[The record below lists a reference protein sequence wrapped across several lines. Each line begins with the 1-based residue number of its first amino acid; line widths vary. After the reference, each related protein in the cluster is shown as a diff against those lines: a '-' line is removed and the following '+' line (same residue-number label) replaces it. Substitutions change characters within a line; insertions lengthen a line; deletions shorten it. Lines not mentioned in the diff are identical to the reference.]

1 MKRFTLIAITLFLFA
16 LATQAQT
23 GQIKG
28 LLTDSSAAHPLPDAT
43 VALLNGRDS
52 SLASTAFT
60 DKKGAFSFSGV
71 ALGNY
76 RIYITFLGYK
86 PIFKSVTLSAA
97 DPVLDMGTIELK
109 GKGLLLNEVE
119 IIQEVPPI
127 VVKKDT
133 LEFNAGSFK
142 TRENAVVEDLLKK
155 LPGVTVDKD
164 GTITAQGETV
174 KRVLVDGKPFFG
186 DDPKLATK
194 NLPTDIIDKIQ
205 LIDRKS
211 DQAQFTGIDDGNTE
225 KTINI
230 TIKKDKKKG
239 FFGRA
244 SAGYG
249 DNDRFAV
256 NASLNS
262 FRDDKQMSFL
272 GSGNNVNNLGYTF
285 NDVFNFSGGG
295 SGGGGG
301 GGGGGRAGGG
311 GRGAAQSTI
320 SNLGGNSTTGI
331 TRNWNAGFNYNQD
344 INSKL
349 KLSGSYFIND
359 TRTETKRTSDRQT
372 FLPDTTY
379 YYNQQSGSVTDNK
392 NHRLNMRMEYQ
403 IDSMHSLIV
412 TPTFSYSDGGTT
424 SSNTYQSLD
433 ENKVQ
438 TIDGVSNNRSHA
450 TSPNFST
457 NALFRKKFNKIGRTL
472 SANLTFGYNTT
483 DRQNFFK
490 TQDTHLGSDTTDA
503 YFTGYDRMTQA
514 DNKGRNMGVRL
525 TYTEPLMKD
534 RFLELS
540 YAWNNN
546 YSSSNNLTYD
556 VNGDNGKYDRLN
568 DSLSNIFENTFTTQ
582 QAGIDIRT
590 QKLKYDYTFGLN
602 VQFASLLN
610 DNVSRKTRID
620 QHTVNFYPSAQF
632 NYNFQKG
639 KRLRLR
645 YNGSTTQPTVTQLQP
660 LPDLTSSLYVQ
671 QGNPDLKPSFQHSL
685 NLGYNTFNNST
696 FRGFFTG
703 INASLTSNKIV
714 NANRVDTSGKQYTK
728 PMNANGA
735 YNLSAYAVN
744 SLPIK
749 KLNTTVSLN
758 TNFNYS
764 RDVSFVSGRNDFDR
778 LARTYTQNFGVTQ
791 GINFNYTYKEL
802 FDFSTSAN
810 VNYSGARY
818 AVQPNNNTNYFNYS
832 FAFDYN
838 VNLPL
843 GFIIGSDITYTLN
856 AGRAE
861 GYNVDVTMLNAFVS
875 KSVFKNK
882 RGLIK
887 LSGYDLLH
895 QNVSIARNTG
905 ENYIEDVNNMVLQR
919 YFMLSFTFF
928 INKFAGSG
936 NGNGNERRR
945 MGAPGMRMGAP
956 MMMPR
961 G

>member
-1 MKRFTLIAITLFLFA
+1 MKRITLIATILFSFA
-16 LATQAQT
+16 LTTQAQRA
-23 GQIKG
+23 QIKG
-28 LLTDSSAAHPLPDAT
+28 LLTDSSATHPLPDAT

-60 DKKGAFSFSGV
+60 DQKGAFSFAGV
-71 ALGNY
+71 APGSY
-76 RIYITFLGYK
+76 RVYITFLGYK
-86 PIFKSVTLSAA
+86 PVFKSITVPT
-97 DPVLDMGTIELK
+97 DQPVVDMGTIQLK

-119 IIQEVPPI
+119 IIQEVPPV
-127 VVKKDT
+127 VVKQDT

-142 TRENAVVEDLLKK
+142 TRENSVVEDLLKK

-174 KRVLVDGKPFFG
+174 KRVLVDGKPFFS

-194 NLPTDIIDKIQ
+194 NLPADIIDKIQ

-225 KTINI
+225 KAINI

-239 FFGRA
+239 IFGRA

-262 FRDDKQMSFL
+262 FKDNRQLSFL

-285 NDVFNFSGGG
+285 NDVFSFNGN

-320 SNLGGNSTTGI
+320 SSLGGNSPTGI

-344 INSKL
+344 LNSKV
-349 KLSGSYFIND
+349 KINASYFIND
-359 TRTETKRTSDRQT
+359 TRTETKRTSNRQT
-372 FLPDTTY
+372 FLSDTTY
-379 YYNQQSGSVTDNK
+379 YYNQQSGSVSNNN
-392 NHRLNMRMEYQ
+392 NHRVNMRVEYQ

-412 TPTFSYSDGGTT
+412 TPTFSYTKG
-424 SSNTYQSLD
+424 SSNSLNTYQSLD

-438 TIDGVSNNRSHA
+438 TIDGVSNNRSQA
-450 TSPNFST
+450 TSPNFNT
-457 NALFRKKFNKIGRTL
+457 TALFRKKFHKIGRSL
-472 SANLTFGYNTT
+472 SANFSFGYNTT
-483 DRQNFFK
+483 DRQNYFK
-490 TQDTHLGSDTTDA
+490 TTDTHLATDSTDA
-503 YFTGYDRMTQA
+503 FHTGYDRMTNA
-514 DNKGRNMGVRL
+514 DNMGRNLGVRL

-540 YAWNNN
+540 YALNNN
-546 YSSSNNLTYD
+546 YSNSKNLTYD
-556 VNGDNGKYDRLN
+556 VNGDNGKYDKLN

-610 DNVSRKTRID
+610 DNVSRKTQIN
-620 QHTVNFYPSAQF
+620 QHTVNFYPSASF
-632 NYNFQKG
+632 NYNFQRG
-639 KRLRLR
+639 KRLRFR
-645 YNGSTTQPTVTQLQP
+645 YNGSTSQPTVTQLQP

-671 QGNPDLKPSFQHSL
+671 QGNPDLKPSFSH
-685 NLGYNTFNNST
+685 NINMGYNVFNNST

-703 INASLTSNKIV
+703 LNASMVSNKIV

-728 PMNANGA
+728 PINSSGA
-735 YNLSAYAVN
+735 YNVSAYAVN
-744 SLPIK
+744 SIPIK
-749 KLNTTVSLN
+749 KLNTSISLN
-758 TNFNYS
+758 ASANFG
-764 RDVSFVSGRNDFDR
+764 RDVSFTGSNTSFDR
-778 LARTYTQNFGVTQ
+778 LKKSFTRNFGLTQ
-791 GINFNYTYKEL
+791 GVSFNYTYKEL

-810 VNYSGARY
+810 INYSGARY
-818 AVQPNNNTNYFNYS
+818 DIQPANNTNYFNYAFS
-832 FAFDYN
+832 FDYN

-843 GFIIGSDITYTLN
+843 GIIIGSDITYTLN

-861 GYNVDVTMLNAFVS
+861 GYNVDVTMLNAFIS

-882 RGLIK
+882 RGQIK
-887 LSGYDLLH
+887 LTGYDLLH
-895 QNVSIARNTG
+895 QNVSISRNTG

-919 YFMLSFTFF
+919 YFMISFTYF
-928 INKFAGSG
+928 INKFANGG
-936 NGNGNERRR
+936 NNNGDRRR
-945 MGAPGMRMGAP
+945 MAPPGMRMGSP
-956 MMMPR
+956 MMMQR
-961 G
+961 GG

>member
-1 MKRFTLIAITLFLFA
+1 MKRITLIASIMLLFA
-16 LATQAQT
+16 LSTQAQR

-28 LLTDSSAAHPLPDAT
+28 LLTDSSATHPLGDAT

-60 DKKGAFSFSGV
+60 DSKGAFSFTGV
-71 ALGNY
+71 ALGDY
-76 RIYITFLGYK
+76 RVYITFLGYK
-86 PIFKSVTLSAA
+86 PVFKSVTISAA
-97 DPVLDMGTIELK
+97 QPNLDMGTIQLK
-109 GKGLLLNEVE
+109 GKGLMLNEVE

-127 VVKKDT
+127 VVKQDT

-142 TRENAVVEDLLKK
+142 TRENSVVEDLLKK

-164 GTITAQGETV
+164 GVITAQGETV
-174 KRVLVDGKPFFG
+174 KRVLVDGKPFFS

-194 NLPTDIIDKIQ
+194 NLPADIIDKIQ

-225 KTINI
+225 KAINI
-230 TIKKDKKKG
+230 TLKKDKKKG

-256 NASLNS
+256 NTSLNA
-262 FRDDKQMSFL
+262 FRDNRQLSFL
-272 GSGNNVNNLGYTF
+272 GSGNNVNNLGYTS
-285 NDVFNFSGGG
+285 NDVFNFS
-295 SGGGGG
+295 SNGG

-320 SNLGGNSTTGI
+320 SSLGGNNSTGI

-344 INSKL
+344 FGSKL
-349 KLSGSYFIND
+349 KINGSYFIND
-359 TRTETKRTSDRQT
+359 TKTETNRTSSKQT
-372 FLPDTTY
+372 FLTDTTY
-379 YYNQQSGSVTDNK
+379 YYDQQSGSLTNNN
-392 NHRLNMRMEYQ
+392 NHRLNMRVEYQ

-412 TPTFSYSDGGTT
+412 TPSFSYSDGSTN
-424 SSNTYQSLD
+424 SLNTYQSKD

-438 TIDGVSNNRSHA
+438 TIDGVSQNSSHA
-450 TSPNFST
+450 KSPNFNT
-457 NALFRKKFNKIGRTL
+457 TALFRKKFNKRGRSL
-472 SANLTFGYNTT
+472 SANFSFGYNTT

-490 TQDTHLGSDTTDA
+490 TTDTHLAADQTDSA
-503 YFTGYDRMTQA
+503 FTGYNRMTQA
-514 DNKGRNMGVRL
+514 NNKGRNMGVRL

-546 YSSSNNLTYD
+546 YSDSRNLTFD
-556 VNGDNGKYDRLN
+556 STGSGKYDKPN

-582 QAGIDIRT
+582 QAGINIRT

-602 VQFASLLN
+602 VQFSSLLN
-610 DNVSRKTRID
+610 DNISRKTLID

-632 NYNFQKG
+632 NYNFQRG
-639 KRLRLR
+639 KRLRFR
-645 YNGSTTQPTVTQLQP
+645 YNGSTSQPTVTQLQP

-671 QGNPDLKPSFQHSL
+671 QGNPDLKPSFSHSI
-685 NLGYNTFNNST
+685 NAGYNVFNNTT
-696 FRGFFTG
+696 FRGFFTNV
-703 INASLTSNKIV
+703 NASFTSNKIV

-728 PMNANGA
+728 PVNSNGA
-735 YNLSAYAVN
+735 YNLSAFAVN
-744 SLPIK
+744 TIPIK
-749 KLNTTVSLN
+749 KLNTSVSLN
-758 TNFNYS
+758 TNLNYS
-764 RDVSFVSGRNDFDR
+764 RDVSFTGTKFDFNTLR
-778 LARTYTQNFGVTQ
+778 KSYTNNFGITQ
-791 GINFNYTYKEL
+791 GVNFNYTFKEL
-802 FDFSTSAN
+802 FDFSAGAS

-818 AVQPNNNTNYFNYS
+818 AIQPSNNTDYFNYAFS
-832 FAFDYN
+832 FDYN

-843 GFIIGSDITYTLN
+843 GFIIGSDINYTLN

-875 KSVFKNK
+875 KSVFKDK

-887 LSGYDLLH
+887 FTGYDLLH
-895 QNVSIARNTG
+895 QNVSIGRNTG
-905 ENYIEDVNNMVLQR
+905 ENYIEDVTNMVLQR
-919 YFMLSFTFF
+919 YFMISFTYF

-936 NGNGNERRR
+936 NNNNSDRRR
-945 MGAPGMRMGAP
+945 MGNPGMRMGNP
-956 MMMPR
+956 GMMRR

>member
-1 MKRFTLIAITLFLFA
+1 MKRFTLIAITLFLFS
-16 LATQAQT
+16 LATQAQQ

-28 LLTDSSAAHPLPDAT
+28 LLTDSSATHPISDAT

-52 SLASTAFT
+52 SLAATVFT
-60 DKKGAFSFSGV
+60 DKKGAFSFPGV

-76 RIYITFLGYK
+76 RIYITFLGYQ
-86 PIFKSVTLSAA
+86 PVFKSITISAA
-97 DPVLDMGTIELK
+97 QPVLDMGTVQLK

-119 IIQEVPPI
+119 IVQEVPPI
-127 VVKKDT
+127 TVKKDT

-164 GTITAQGETV
+164 GAVTAQGETV

-194 NLPTDIIDKIQ
+194 NLPADIIDKIQ

-211 DQAQFTGIDDGNTE
+211 DQSQFTGIDDGNTE

-230 TIKKDKKKG
+230 TLKKDKKQG

-256 NASLNS
+256 NTSLNS
-262 FRDDKQMSFL
+262 FRDNTQLSFL
-272 GSGNNVNNLGYTF
+272 GGGNNINNMGYTF
-285 NDVFNFSGGG
+285 NDVFSFSGN
-295 SGGGGG
+295 SGNSG

-311 GRGAAQSTI
+311 GRGAAQSTFN
-320 SNLGGNSTTGI
+320 NLGGNNNLGI
-331 TRNWNAGFNYNQD
+331 TRNWNGGLNYNQTF
-344 INSKL
+344 SPKL
-349 KLSGSYFIND
+349 KISGSYFVND
-359 TRTETKRTSDRQT
+359 TRTETSRTSDKQT
-372 FLPDTTY
+372 FLADSTF
-379 YYNQQSGSVTDNK
+379 YYNQQSGSVTNNT
-392 NHRLNMRMEYQ
+392 NHRMDMRVEYQ

-412 TPTFSYSDGGTT
+412 TPSFTYSDG
-424 SSNTYQSLD
+424 SSASLNNYQSLD
-433 ENKVQ
+433 ENKKQ
-438 TIDGVSNNRSHA
+438 TIDGMSDNHSHA

-457 NALFRKKFNKIGRTL
+457 NALFRKKFNKVGRTL
-472 SANLTFGYNTT
+472 SANLSFGYNTT

-490 TQDTHLGSDTTDA
+490 TRDTHLATDTTDA
-503 YFTGYDRMTQA
+503 YFTGYDRMTNA
-514 DNKGRNMGVRL
+514 DNIGRNMGVRL

-534 RFLELS
+534 RFLELT

-546 YSSSNNLTYD
+546 YSNSKNLTYD
-556 VNGDNGKYDRLN
+556 VNGNNGKYDQLN
-568 DSLSNIFENTFTTQ
+568 DSLSNLFENTFTTQ
-582 QAGIDIRT
+582 QAGLNIRT
-590 QKLKYDYTFGLN
+590 QKLKYDYTFGMN

-610 DNVSRKTRID
+610 DNVSRNTHID
-620 QHTVNFYPSAQF
+620 QRTVNFYPSASF

-639 KRLRLR
+639 KRLRFR
-645 YNGSTTQPTVTQLQP
+645 YSGSTTQPTVSQLQP

-671 QGNPDLKPSFQHSL
+671 QGNPDLKPSFQHSI
-685 NLGYNTFNNST
+685 NMGYNMFNSST
-696 FRGFFTG
+696 FRGFITG
-703 INASLTSNKIV
+703 VSASLTSNKIV

-735 YNLSAYAVN
+735 YNANAFMVN
-744 SLPIK
+744 IFPLK
-749 KLNTTVSLN
+749 KLNSSLNLN
-758 TNFNYS
+758 TNMNYN
-764 RDVSFVSGRNDFDR
+764 RDVSFTSNSTDFSRIGRN
-778 LARTYTQNFGVTQ
+778 YTKNFSVTQ
-791 GINFNYTYKEL
+791 GVSFNYTYKEL
-802 FDFSTSAN
+802 FDVSTSAN
-810 VNYSGARY
+810 VNYQGARY
-818 AVQPNNNTNYFNYS
+818 DIQPTNNTNYFNYS
-832 FAFDYN
+832 FSFDYN

-843 GFIIGSDITYTLN
+843 GLIIGSDITYTLN

-895 QNVSIARNTG
+895 QNVSIARNIG

-936 NGNGNERRR
+936 NNGNNERRR
-945 MGAPGMRMGAP
+945 MGPPGMRMGAP

>member
-1 MKRFTLIAITLFLFA
+1 MKRFTAIAIMLFLFA
-16 LATQAQT
+16 LTTKAQQ

-28 LLTDSSAAHPLPDAT
+28 LLTDSSATHPLADAT

-52 SLASTAFT
+52 SLAATAFT

-76 RIYITFLGYK
+76 RVYITFLGYQ
-86 PIFKSVTLSAA
+86 PVFKSVTVSASQ
-97 DPVLDMGTIELK
+97 PVLDMGTVQLK

-142 TRENAVVEDLLKK
+142 TRENSVVEDLLKK
-155 LPGVTVDKD
+155 LPGVSVDKD
-164 GTITAQGETV
+164 GVITAQGETV
-174 KRVLVDGKPFFG
+174 KRVLVDGKPFFS

-194 NLPTDIIDKIQ
+194 NLPADIIDKIQ

-211 DQAQFTGIDDGNTE
+211 DQAQFTGIDDGNGE
-225 KTINI
+225 KAINI
-230 TIKKDKKKG
+230 TIKKNKKKG

-249 DNDRFAV
+249 TDDRFAV

-262 FRDDKQMSFL
+262 FRDTRQLSFL

-285 NDVFNFSGGG
+285 NDVFNFGGN
-295 SGGGGG
+295 SGGGG

-320 SNLGGNSTTGI
+320 SSLGGNNATGI

-344 INSKL
+344 LNAKL
-349 KLSGSYFIND
+349 KINGSYFIND
-359 TRTETKRTSDRQT
+359 TRTETQRISNRQT
-372 FLPDTTY
+372 FLSDTTY
-379 YYNQQSGSVTDNK
+379 YYDQQSNAVSSNK
-392 NHRLNMRMEYQ
+392 NHRLNMRVEYQ
-403 IDSMHSLIV
+403 MDSMHSLIV
-412 TPTFSYSDGGTT
+412 TPTFSYSDGGTN
-424 SSNTYQSLD
+424 SVNTYQSRD

-457 NALFRKKFNKIGRTL
+457 TALFRKKFNKTGRTL
-472 SANLTFGYNTT
+472 SANFNFGYNTT

-490 TQDTHLGSDTTDA
+490 TADSHLPTDSTDLLV
-503 YFTGYDRMTQA
+503 TGYDRMTNA
-514 DNKGRNMGVRL
+514 DNMGRNLGVRL

-540 YAWNNN
+540 YSWNNN
-546 YSSSNNLTYD
+546 YSNSKNLTYD
-556 VNGDNGKYDRLN
+556 INGDNGKYDKLN

-602 VQFASLLN
+602 VQFSSLLN
-610 DNVSRKTRID
+610 DNVSRKTQIN
-620 QHTVNFYPSAQF
+620 QHTVNFYPSASF
-632 NYNFQKG
+632 NYNFQRG
-639 KRLRLR
+639 KRLRFR

-671 QGNPDLKPSFQHSL
+671 QGNPDLKPSFSHSI
-685 NLGYNTFNNST
+685 NMGYNVFNNST
-696 FRGFFTG
+696 FRGFFTNV
-703 INASLTSNKIV
+703 NASFAQNKIV

-728 PMNANGA
+728 PINANGA
-735 YNLSAYAVN
+735 YNLSAFAVN
-744 SLPIK
+744 TFPIK
-749 KLNTTVSLN
+749 KLNSSVNFN
-758 TNFNYS
+758 TNLNYS
-764 RDVSFVSGRNDFDR
+764 RDVSFSGTKTDFSR
-778 LARTYTQNFGVTQ
+778 IMKSYTKNFGITQ
-791 GINFNYTYKEL
+791 GVSFNYAYKEL
-802 FDFSTSAN
+802 FDIATSASI
-810 VNYSGARY
+810 NYSGARY
-818 AVQPNNNTNYFNYS
+818 DIQPASNTNYFNYAFS
-832 FAFDYN
+832 FDYN

-861 GYNVDVTMLNAFVS
+861 GYNVDVTMLNAFIS
-875 KSVFKNK
+875 KSVFKDK

-895 QNVSIARNTG
+895 QNVSISRNTG

-919 YFMLSFTFF
+919 YFMISFTYF

-936 NGNGNERRR
+936 DSNNERRR
-945 MGAPGMRMGAP
+945 MGPPGMRMGAP
-956 MMMPR
+956 GRMPR

>member
-16 LATQAQT
+16 LTTQAQT

-52 SLASTAFT
+52 SLAATAFT

-86 PIFKSVTLSAA
+86 PIFKSVTLSAT
-97 DPVLDMGTIELK
+97 DPVLDMGTIQLK

-127 VVKKDT
+127 TVKKDT

-262 FRDDKQMSFL
+262 FRDNKQLSFL

-285 NDVFNFSGGG
+285 NDVFNFSGGN
-295 SGGGGG
+295 GGGGG

-320 SNLGGNSTTGI
+320 SNLGGNNSNGI

-344 INSKL
+344 FNSKL
-349 KLSGSYFIND
+349 KISGSYFIND
-359 TRTETKRTSDRQT
+359 TKTETKRTSDKQT
-372 FLPDTTY
+372 FLADTTF
-379 YYNQQSGSVTDNK
+379 YYNQQSGSLTENK

-433 ENKVQ
+433 ENKIQ

-457 NALFRKKFNKIGRTL
+457 NALFRKKFNKVGRTL

-503 YFTGYDRMTQA
+503 YFTGYDRMTNA

-546 YSSSNNLTYD
+546 YSSSTNLTYD

-610 DNVSRKTRID
+610 DNVSRKTHID
-620 QHTVNFYPSAQF
+620 QRTVNFYPSASF
-632 NYNFQKG
+632 NYNFQRG

-671 QGNPDLKPSFQHSL
+671 QGNPDLKPSFQHSI

-758 TNFNYS
+758 TNFNYN
-764 RDVSFVSGRNDFDR
+764 RDVSFVSGGKDFSR

-887 LSGYDLLH
+887 FSGYDLLH

-945 MGAPGMRMGAP
+945 MGPPGMRMGAP
-956 MMMPR
+956 MGMPR

>member
-1 MKRFTLIAITLFLFA
+1 MKRITLIATLLFLFA
-16 LATQAQT
+16 LSTQAQQ
-23 GQIKG
+23 GQIRG
-28 LLTDSSAAHPLPDAT
+28 LLTDSSATHPLPDAT

-52 SLASTAFT
+52 SLAATAFT
-60 DKKGAFSFSGV
+60 DKNGAFSFTGI

-76 RIYITFLGYK
+76 RVYITFLGYQ
-86 PIFKSVTLSAA
+86 PVFKSVTISATQ
-97 DPVLDMGTIELK
+97 PVSDMGTIHLK

-127 VVKKDT
+127 VVKLDT

-155 LPGVTVDKD
+155 LPGVSVDKD
-164 GTITAQGETV
+164 GVITAQGETV
-174 KRVLVDGKPFFG
+174 KRVLVDGKPFFS

-194 NLPTDIIDKIQ
+194 NLPADIIDKIQ

-225 KTINI
+225 KAINI

-262 FRDDKQMSFL
+262 FRDNKQLSFL

-285 NDVFNFSGGG
+285 NDVFNFNGNS
-295 SGGGGG
+295 SGGGGSG

-320 SNLGGNSTTGI
+320 SSLGGNNATGI

-344 INSKL
+344 FGSKL
-349 KLSGSYFIND
+349 KINGSYFIND
-359 TRTETKRTSDRQT
+359 TRTETNRHSNKQT
-372 FLPDTTY
+372 FLTDTTY
-379 YYNQQSGSVTDNK
+379 YYNQQSGSLTDNN
-392 NHRLNMRMEYQ
+392 NHRLNMRVEYQ

-412 TPTFSYSDGGTT
+412 TPSFSYSDGSTN
-424 SSNTYQSLD
+424 SLNQYQSLD

-438 TIDGVSNNRSHA
+438 TIDGESRNRSHA

-457 NALFRKKFNKIGRTL
+457 TALFRKKFNKIGRTL
-472 SANLTFGYNTT
+472 SANFSFGYNTT

-490 TQDTHLGSDTTDA
+490 TTDMHLATTATDS
-503 YFTGYDRMTQA
+503 FSTGYDRMTNA
-514 DNKGRNMGVRL
+514 NNMGRNMGVRL

-540 YAWNNN
+540 YAWNNS
-546 YSSSNNLTYD
+546 YSDSRNLTYD
-556 VNGDNGKYDRLN
+556 VDGDSGKYDKLN
-568 DSLSNIFENTFTTQ
+568 DSLTNIFENTFTTQ

-602 VQFASLLN
+602 VQFSSLLN
-610 DNVSRKTRID
+610 DNVSRKTQID
-620 QHTVNFYPSAQF
+620 QRTVNFYPSASF
-632 NYNFQKG
+632 NYNFQRG
-639 KRLRLR
+639 KRLRFR

-671 QGNPDLKPSFQHSL
+671 QGNPDLKPSFSHSI
-685 NLGYNTFNNST
+685 NMGYNVFNNST
-696 FRGFFTG
+696 FRGFFTNV
-703 INASLTSNKIV
+703 NASFTTNKIV

-728 PMNANGA
+728 PVNSNGA
-735 YNLSAYAVN
+735 YNLSAFAVN
-744 SLPIK
+744 TIPIK
-749 KLNTTVSLN
+749 KLKTSVNLN
-758 TNFNYS
+758 TNLNYS
-764 RDVSFVSGRNDFDR
+764 RDVSFTGTETGFSKLLRN
-778 LARTYTQNFGVTQ
+778 YTRNFGITQ
-791 GINFNYTYKEL
+791 GLNFNYTYKEL
-802 FDFSTSAN
+802 FDISAGAS

-818 AVQPNNNTNYFNYS
+818 DIQPINNTDYFNYAFS
-832 FAFDYN
+832 FDYN
-838 VNLPL
+838 VNLPH

-856 AGRAE
+856 AGRAA

-875 KSVFKNK
+875 KSVFKDK

-895 QNVSIARNTG
+895 QNVSVGRNTG
-905 ENYIEDVNNMVLQR
+905 ENYIEDVTNMVLQR
-919 YFMLSFTFF
+919 YFMISFTYF
-928 INKFAGSG
+928 INKFAGSNNN
-936 NGNGNERRR
+936 NGDRRR
-945 MGAPGMRMGAP
+945 MGPPGMRMGNP
-956 MMMPR
+956 GFMR
-961 G
+961 GG

>member
-1 MKRFTLIAITLFLFA
+1 MKRTTLIAILLSLFA
-16 LATQAQT
+16 LSTQAQR

-28 LLTDSSAAHPLPDAT
+28 LLTDSSATHPLPDAT

-52 SLASTAFT
+52 SLAATAFT
-60 DKKGAFSFSGV
+60 DNKGAFSFTGV
-71 ALGNY
+71 ALGDY
-76 RIYITFLGYK
+76 RVYITFLGYN
-86 PIFKSVTLSAA
+86 PVFKSVTVSA
-97 DPVLDMGTIELK
+97 DQPVMDMGTIQLK
-109 GKGLLLNEVE
+109 GKGLFLNEVE
-119 IIQEVPPI
+119 IIQEIPPV

-142 TRENAVVEDLLKK
+142 TRENAVVEELLKK

-194 NLPTDIIDKIQ
+194 NLPADIIDKIQ

-225 KTINI
+225 KAINI

-244 SAGYG
+244 TAGYG
-249 DNDRFAV
+249 DDDRFAV

-262 FRDDKQMSFL
+262 FRDNKQLSFL

-285 NDVFNFSGGG
+285 NDVFNFSGGN
-295 SGGGGG
+295 SGGGG

-320 SNLGGNSTTGI
+320 NSLGGNGSNGI

-344 INSKL
+344 FGSKL
-349 KLSGSYFIND
+349 KINGSYFIND
-359 TRTETKRTSDRQT
+359 TRTETGRDSKKQT
-372 FLPDTTY
+372 FLTDTTY
-379 YYNQQSGSVTDNK
+379 YYDQQSASVSANN
-392 NHRLNMRMEYQ
+392 NHRLNMRVEYQ

-412 TPTFSYSDGGTT
+412 TPSFSYSDGTT
-424 SSNTYQSLD
+424 NSTNMYQSLNED
-433 ENKVQ
+433 QIQ
-438 TIDGVSNNRSHA
+438 TIDGISQNSSHA
-450 TSPNFST
+450 KSPNFST
-457 NALFRKKFNKIGRTL
+457 TALFRKKFTRVGRSL

-490 TQDTHLGSDTTDA
+490 TTDTHLATDTSEA
-503 YFTGYDRMTQA
+503 FGTGYDRMTQA
-514 DNKGRNMGVRL
+514 NNKGRNMGIRL

-540 YAWNNN
+540 YTWNNR
-546 YSSSNNLTYD
+546 YSDSRNLTYD
-556 VNGDNGKYDRLN
+556 NENGKYDILN

-582 QAGIDIRT
+582 QAGLNIRT

-610 DNVSRKTRID
+610 DNVSRNTHID
-620 QHTVNFYPSAQF
+620 QRTVNFYPSAQF
-632 NYNFQKG
+632 NYNFQRG
-639 KRLRLR
+639 KRLRFR
-645 YNGSTTQPTVTQLQP
+645 YNGSTAQPTVTQLQP

-671 QGNPDLKPSFQHSL
+671 QGNPDLKPSFSHSI
-685 NLGYNTFNNST
+685 NMGYNVFNNST
-696 FRGFFTG
+696 FRGFFANV
-703 INASLTSNKIV
+703 NASFTSNKIV

-728 PMNANGA
+728 PVNSNGA
-735 YNLSAYAVN
+735 YNLSAFAVN
-744 SLPIK
+744 TIPIK
-749 KLNTTVSLN
+749 SLN
-758 TNFNYS
+758 SSLNLTTNLNYN
-764 RDVSFVSGRNDFDR
+764 RDVSFTGTKLDFSTLTKSFNR
-778 LARTYTQNFGVTQ
+778 NFGITQ
-791 GINFNYTYKEL
+791 GLNFNYGYKEL
-802 FDFSTSAN
+802 FDISVGAN

-818 AVQPNNNTNYFNYS
+818 DIQPRNNTNYFNYAFS
-832 FAFDYN
+832 FDYN

-843 GFIIGSDITYTLN
+843 GFIIGSDINYTLN

-861 GYNVDVTMLNAFVS
+861 GYNVDVTMLNAFIS
-875 KSVFKNK
+875 KSVFKDK
-882 RGLIK
+882 RGQIK

-895 QNVSIARNTG
+895 QNVSVGRNTG
-905 ENYIEDVNNMVLQR
+905 ENYIEDVRNMVLQR
-919 YFMLSFTFF
+919 YFMISFTYF
-928 INKFAGSG
+928 INKFAGSNNNNNEGRRTG
-936 NGNGNERRR
+936 N
-945 MGAPGMRMGAP
+945 PGMRMSAP
-956 MMMPR
+956 ARMPR

>member
-1 MKRFTLIAITLFLFA
+1 MKRITLIITLLFLFA
-16 LATQAQT
+16 LVTKAQQ

-28 LLTDSSAAHPLPDAT
+28 LLTDSSATHPLPDAT
-43 VALLNGRDS
+43 VALLHGRDS
-52 SLASTAFT
+52 SLAATIFT
-60 DKKGAFSFSGV
+60 DKKGAFSFSGL
-71 ALGNY
+71 APGSY
-76 RIYITFLGYK
+76 RLYITFLGYQAV
-86 PIFKSVTLSAA
+86 FKSVTVPAEQ
-97 DPVLDMGTIELK
+97 PTVDMGTIHLK

-127 VVKKDT
+127 VVKLDT

-155 LPGVTVDKD
+155 LPGVSVDKD
-164 GTITAQGETV
+164 GVITAQGETV
-174 KRVLVDGKPFFG
+174 KRVLVDGKPFFS

-194 NLPTDIIDKIQ
+194 NLPADIIDKIQ

-256 NASLNS
+256 NSTLNS
-262 FRDDKQMSFL
+262 FRDNRQMSFL

-285 NDVFNFSGGG
+285 GDVFNFSSNGN
-295 SGGGGG
+295 GGGGG
-301 GGGGGRAGGG
+301 GGGGGPVIRTGGG

-320 SNLGGNSTTGI
+320 NSLGGNSTTGI

-344 INSKL
+344 FGTKL
-349 KLSGSYFIND
+349 KVNGSYFVND
-359 TRTETKRTSDRQT
+359 TRTQTLRTSSKQT
-372 FLPDTTY
+372 FLADTTY
-379 YYNQQSGSVTDNK
+379 YYNQTAGSQTDNK

-412 TPTFSYSDGGTT
+412 TPSFSYNSG
-424 SSNTYQSLD
+424 NTYSNNQYESLD
-433 ENKVQ
+433 KDKVK
-438 TIDGVSNNRSHA
+438 TIDGSSVNSSNA

-457 NALFRKKFNKIGRTL
+457 TALFRKKFNKVGRTL
-472 SANLTFGYNTT
+472 SANLSFGYNTT
-483 DRQNFFK
+483 DRQNYYK
-490 TQDTHLGSDTTDA
+490 TTDTHLTADSTPS
-503 YFTGYDRMTQA
+503 FTSGYDRLTNA
-514 DNKGRNMGVRL
+514 NNLGRNLGARF
-525 TYTEPLMKD
+525 TYTEPIMRD

-546 YSSSNNLTYD
+546 YSSSKNLTYD
-556 VNGDNGKYDRLN
+556 INNTSGKYDHLN
-568 DSLSNIFENTFTTQ
+568 DSLSNIFENVFTTQ

-590 QKLKYDYTFGLN
+590 QKFKYDYTFGLN
-602 VQFASLLN
+602 VQFSSLMN
-610 DNVSRKTRID
+610 DNVSRDTHID
-620 QHTVNFYPSAQF
+620 QHTVNFFPSASF

-639 KRLRLR
+639 KRLRFR

-671 QGNPDLKPSFQHSL
+671 QGNPDLKPSFSHSM
-685 NLGYNTFNNST
+685 NLGYNVFNNST
-696 FRGFFTG
+696 FRGFFT
-703 INASLTSNKIV
+703 NVTANFTTNKIV
-714 NANRVDTSGKQYTK
+714 NANRSDTSGKQYTK

-735 YNLSAYAVN
+735 YNLNAFAVN
-744 SLPIK
+744 TLPIK
-749 KLNTTVSLN
+749 KLNSSVNLN

-764 RDVSFVSGRNDFDR
+764 RDVSFSSTGTDFSNAIKNFTR
-778 LARTYTQNFGVTQ
+778 SFGVTQ
-791 GINFNYTYKEL
+791 GLTFNYTYKEL
-802 FDFSTSAN
+802 FDFSTSAS

-818 AVQPNNNTNYFNYS
+818 AIQPSNNTNYFNYAFS
-832 FAFDYN
+832 FDYN
-838 VNLPL
+838 VNLPA

-856 AGRAE
+856 AGRAA

-882 RGLIK
+882 KGLIK
-887 LSGYDLLH
+887 LSGYDLLK
-895 QNVSIARNTG
+895 QNVSISRNTG
-905 ENYIEDVNNMVLQR
+905 ENYIEDVQNMVLQR
-919 YFMLSFTFF
+919 YFMLSFTYF
-928 INKFAGSG
+928 INKFGG
-936 NGNGNERRR
+936 GTERRR
-945 MGAPGMRMGAP
+945 NGPPGMRMGGP
-956 MMMPR
+956 MMIQR